1 MDYRYLGGSQRHL
14 LGGVSDR
21 LRPQLRR
28 AAQISAGSATAALDA
43 GHEAWLREKRFD
55 AYTAAFRYFAMR
67 EAIRIALLAALLGDD
82 VDIAA
87 LTEQIEELL
96 QPEASAEFA
105 ALVVPAMSDDQIILM
120 NEANQAATQNASTAV
135 DWLAR
140 ATPDDRPACKT
151 RSRRPS
157 RLHLRLTAGLETL
170 CAVTWLGG
178 PALRLPAAKALA
190 AQDQQLR
197 AWLTMTSLV
206 RINL

>member
-28 AAQISAGSATAALDA
+28 AARMSAGSATAALDA

-105 ALVVPAMSDDQIILM
+105 ALVGAQPCR
-120 NEANQAATQNASTAV
+120 T
-135 DWLAR
+135 
-140 ATPDDRPACKT
+140 T
-151 RSRRPS
+151 RSFS
-157 RLHLRLTAGLETL
+157 
-170 CAVTWLGG
+170 
-178 PALRLPAAKALA
+178 
-190 AQDQQLR
+190 
-197 AWLTMTSLV
+197 
-206 RINL
+206 